1 MKAIGPEGPLH
12 DDGTPQLDLA
22 SPEIAAP
29 VDFRDLWQ
37 WMIDTLTHMSL
48 AETIALSAIIAAAL
62 AFLWPR
68 R

>member
-1 MKAIGPEGPLH
+1 MKAMGPEGPLH
-12 DDGTPQLDLA
+12 DDGAPQLDLA
-22 SPEIAAP
+22 SPEIVAP